1 LTPKS
6 GTQLKH
12 HEQARNLGRMAHAIN
27 DKLDPLQVKVA
38 EHKCT
43 LCDTKERIEEV
54 ILPVNKAKVH
64 SSEDTNFMTS
74 LLV

>member
-1 LTPKS
+1 
-6 GTQLKH
+6 
-12 HEQARNLGRMAHAIN
+12 MAHAIN